1 MAFTIYIYCLVPRP
15 RYSARPKRFGS
26 RGPSE
31 IVRLKKNPQKWDKS
45 ETALISGGGLQ
56 LKTSVSHVKAK
67 NTPLK
72 DTEKGRESSK
82 ECLVFFQWTKEGFS
96 LQNCPPRNSK
106 FTKFS
111 SQPIGALGLFWNATK
126 QPSFWKVFRYILYS
140 LVKKITSLKENLRIC
155 LSLVSIWS
163 SGSYRSP
170 QPFHKISRR
179 SGRLGRLVVSM
190 WSSRSNQSQDTGSSA
205 MSLGETIEFLSAF
218 RKKPNIKWLWF
229 LFGETTSS
237 LSICFFSWL
246 CGVEKLEEFDEN
258 ILWRRELD
266 VTDFL

>member
-1 MAFTIYIYCLVPRP
+1 MAFTIYIYCLVSRP
-15 RYSARPKRFGS
+15 HYSARLKRFGS

-31 IVRLKKNPQKWDKS
+31 NVRLKKNPQKWDKS

-82 ECLVFFQWTKEGFS
+82 ERLVFFWWTKEGSS
-96 LQNCPPRNSK
+96 LQNCPSRNSK

-111 SQPIGALGLFWNATK
+111 SQPIKALGLFWNATK
-126 QPSFWKVFRYILYS
+126 QPSFWKVFRYINFLYS
-140 LVKKITSLKENLRIC
+140 LVKKITSLKENLCIC

-179 SGRLGRLVVSM
+179 SGRLGQLVVSM
-190 WSSRSNQSQDTGSSA
+190 WSSRSNQSQDTGCQ
-205 MSLGETIEFLSAF
+205 
-218 RKKPNIKWLWF
+218 RCLW
-229 LFGETTSS
+229 
-237 LSICFFSWL
+237 
-246 CGVEKLEEFDEN
+246 V
-258 ILWRRELD
+258 RQ
-266 VTDFL
+266 